1 MGVAK
6 RLVIH
11 AGFLKTGTTA
21 LQASMNIKHKALL
34 EQGVLYPKVVDPRIA
49 VEADHHFAALAL
61 IGKPEGWRSEEPE
74 NDFEPIETWQNLCK
88 ELNSFNG
95 TSVFSSEML
104 CELEVPQIQRIK
116 NETKANEKDVVFTI
130 RPLVKIL
137 PSAYQ
142 QKIKFG
148 QIKVSYEKWLEQVF
162 DPARETS
169 AAKQF
174 WLRHDYPAVLT
185 RWIEVFGSEHV
196 GLVVADENN
205 REFLFE
211 TFNSLLKLKPGTL
224 KQFKNVGT
232 NRSLTIDEGALL
244 MEVNRLYRKYR
255 DWTDYKIFIR
265 EGAAKYL
272 TDSDNKNPEAKKLVT
287 PQWAIDAANEVTK
300 RHIQQIKELNI
311 RVTGDLD
318 SLSHATVPSGANEIP
333 DMIPVKTAARMFLAY
348 SREDVVKRL
357 PNEVIFAEAKNR
369 IKEILN
375 PRRFRPRR

>member
-1 MGVAK
+1 MAK

-21 LQASMNIKHKALL
+21 LQASMNLKQKALL
-34 EQGVLYPKVVDPRIA
+34 EQGVFYPKVVDARIA

-61 IGKPEGWRSEEPE
+61 IGKPEGWRDEEAE
-74 NDFEPIETWQNLCK
+74 DDFEPIETWNELCK
-88 ELNSFNG
+88 DLNGYKG
-95 TSVFSSEML
+95 TSIFSSEML
-104 CELEVPQIQRIK
+104 CELQIPQIQKVRD
-116 NETKANEKDVVFTI
+116 ETKADEKDVIFTI

-162 DPARETS
+162 DPNRDNS
-169 AAKQF
+169 AAQQF
-174 WLRHDYPAVLT
+174 WLRHDYPEVLK
-185 RWIEVFGSEHV
+185 RWIEVFTNEHV

-205 REFLFE
+205 REFLFD

-244 MEVNRLYRKYR
+244 MEVNRLYRKHR

-265 EGAAKYL
+265 EGAAKFL
-272 TDSDNKNPEAKKLVT
+272 TDSENKNPDARKLVT
-287 PQWAIDAANEVTK
+287 PQWAIDAAQEVTRK
-300 RHIQQIKELNI
+300 HIQQINDLGI
-311 RVTGDLD
+311 RIIGDLD
-318 SLSHATVPSGANEIP
+318 SLANAAVPTGENSIP
-333 DMIPVKTAARMFLAY
+333 EVIPVKTAARMFLAY
-348 SREDVVKRL
+348 SREDLVKRL
-357 PNEVIFAEAKNR
+357 PNDILFEEVKNR
-369 IKEILN
+369 IKEKIN
-375 PRRFRPRR
+375 PRRFKPRR

>member
-1 MGVAK
+1 MSVAK

-21 LQASMNIKHKALL
+21 LQASMNIKQKALL
-34 EQGVLYPKVVDPRIA
+34 EQGVFYPKVVDPRIA

-61 IGKPEGWRSEEPE
+61 IGKPEGWRSEESE
-74 NDFEPIETWQNLCK
+74 NDFEPISTWENLCK
-88 ELNSFNG
+88 QLNSYSG
-95 TSVFSSEML
+95 TSIFSSEML
-104 CELEVPQIQRIK
+104 CELEVSQIQKIK
-116 NETKANEKDVVFTI
+116 NETKALEKDVIFTI

-162 DPARETS
+162 APDRDNN

-174 WLRHDYPAVLT
+174 WLRHDYPAVLQ
-185 RWIEVFGSEHV
+185 RWIDVFTNEHV

-205 REFLFE
+205 REFLFD
-211 TFNSLLKLKPGTL
+211 TFSSLLKLKPGTL
-224 KQFKNVGT
+224 KQVKNVGT
-232 NRSLTIDEGALL
+232 NRSLTIDEGTLL
-244 MEVNRLYRKYR
+244 MEVSRLYRKNR

-265 EGAAKYL
+265 EGAAKFL
-272 TDSDNKNPEAKKLVT
+272 TDSESKDLDAKKLVT
-287 PQWAIDAANEVTK
+287 PQWAIDAANEGTRK
-300 RHIQQIKELNI
+300 HIEQIKALNI
-311 RVTGDLD
+311 RIDGDLD
-318 SLSHATVPSGANEIP
+318 SLANATVPSGTNEIP
-333 DMIPVKTAARMFLAY
+333 DSIPVKTAARMFLAY

-357 PNEVIFAEAKNR
+357 PNEVIFEEAKNR

-375 PRRFRPRR
+375 PRRFKPRR